1 MIKEKIKAELKE
13 IRDKL
18 ANAERQAN
26 ETNKKIE
33 LYNKRAKQIFVKIG
47 NEYVSALSLIE
58 TFNDVEHGDN
68 QNDP

>member
-1 MIKEKIKAELKE
+1 MNQQMKKIRERSKSREDQKMIKEKIKAELKE

-33 LYNKRAKQIFVKIG
+33 LYNKRAK
-47 NEYVSALSLIE
+47 
-58 TFNDVEHGDN
+58 
-68 QNDP
+68 